1 VRERDDGR
9 VVRHSGER
17 AVDVGGGAR
26 RSSATAGGIARAHE
40 HDRVAS
46 SSNDVRFVHEHGAEL
61 RPA

>member
-1 VRERDDGR
+1 VREGDDRRVLRD
-9 VVRHSGER
+9 SGER
-17 AVDVGGGAR
+17 AVDVWRGAR
-26 RSSATAGGIARAHE
+26 CAAATARGIARAHE